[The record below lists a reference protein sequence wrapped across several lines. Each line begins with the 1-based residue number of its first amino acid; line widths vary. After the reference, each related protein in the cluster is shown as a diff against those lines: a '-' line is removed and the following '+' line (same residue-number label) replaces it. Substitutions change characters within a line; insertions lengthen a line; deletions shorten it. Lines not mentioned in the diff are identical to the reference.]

1 MLLVEEHALRLAA
14 MRALLS
20 ATPGLTVIAEAR
32 ELVVAERLARRHRP
46 DVVLVDGRMLDR
58 GDAAGLPALREA
70 VPGGCVLV
78 LTDDEDVRR
87 RGFDDAYGC
96 LSRDAGV
103 DDLCATVA
111 SLLGGRCA
119 DCVLRTS
126 CPLPRIA
133 VALSRR
139 ERQVAVRVAGGLTS
153 KAIAG
158 DLGISLRTV
167 HTYRENLARKLGA
180 SSAAVVTRF
189 VLETGLT
196 DLVSGDT
203 PVPDYQHGADAMWS
217 DAEPVGIRD

>member
-1 MLLVEEHALRLAA
+1 MSVLLVEEHALRLAA

-32 ELVVAERLARRHRP
+32 ELAEARRLARRHRP
-46 DVVLVDGRMLDR
+46 DVVLVDGRMLAR
-58 GDAAGLPALREA
+58 GDADDLPALRLA

-78 LTDDEDVRR
+78 LTDDEVVGPA
-87 RGFDDAYGC
+87 GFDEAHGC
-96 LSRDAGV
+96 LARDAGV

-111 SLLGGRCA
+111 SVLGARCA
-119 DCVLRTS
+119 NCVLRTH

-167 HTYRENLARKLGA
+167 HTYRESLARKLGA
-180 SSAAVVTRF
+180 SSPAVVTRF

-196 DLVSGDT
+196 DAASGS
-203 PVPDYQHGADAMWS
+203 PPYAGRWGS
-217 DAEPVGIRD
+217 G

>member
-32 ELVVAERLARRHRP
+32 TYVAALELAHRHRP
-46 DVVLVDGRMLDR
+46 DVVLVDGRMLGR
-58 GDAAGLPALREA
+58 GDAADLPALRDA

-78 LTDDEDVRR
+78 LTDDEVVRR
-87 RGFDDAYGC
+87 DGFGDAYGC
-96 LSRDAGV
+96 LSRDADV

-111 SLLGGRCA
+111 SLLGARCGN
-119 DCVLRTS
+119 CVLRS
-126 CPLPRIA
+126 NCPLPRIA

-139 ERQVAVRVAGGLTS
+139 ERQVAVRVASGLTS

-167 HTYRENLARKLGA
+167 HTYRESLARKIGA

-189 VLETGLT
+189 VLENGLSRT
-196 DLVSGDT
+196 
-203 PVPDYQHGADAMWS
+203 
-217 DAEPVGIRD
+217 DAELAGIRD